1 MNAPNIARLDLAKGR
16 GKKPASPSN
25 RVAAVPATAAPD
37 GAHGRDQEIASAI
50 VSAVRSLNEAMD
62 DAIKAGLIVE
72 ANVSVAQG
80 RFEDIGISAD
90 SYIANVKVFR
100 KLC

>member
-1 MNAPNIARLDLAKGR
+1 MNAPTIARLDLAKGR
-16 GKKPASPSN
+16 DKRPASSSN
-25 RVAAVPATAAPD
+25 RPAAATSD
-37 GAHGRDQEIASAI
+37 GPQDRDQEIAATI
-50 VSAVRSLNEAMD
+50 VGAVRALNEAMD

-72 ANVSVAQG
+72 PTFSVAQG
-80 RFEDIGISAD
+80 RFEDIGISAE